1 MLAEMKNVSILV
13 TVLPMQTVR
22 LVTIEVSVPVSQDT
36 LETLTLMAV
45 DYVRL
50 QILNFLLTANFKQFV
65 SIFCN

>member
-1 MLAEMKNVSILV
+1 
-13 TVLPMQTVR
+13 MQTVR